1 MIQMMI
7 MMMTIMMI
15 KMMTIMMMIMMIM
28 MIMTSNLVMITT
40 MMMMSKVFL
49 ALVRI
54 ITLPFNHCFI
64 ELKALRAFLNK
75 KTAENATMID
85 CRQIK
90 QQ

>member
-40 MMMMSKVFL
+40 TMMMFKVFL

-54 ITLPFNHCFI
+54 ITLPFNHYFM
-64 ELKALRAFLNK
+64 EHKALRAFLKK
-75 KTAENATMID
+75 KTAKNATMID
-85 CRQIK
+85 CRQIIR
-90 QQ
+90 